1 MVWEWNQAYA
11 KKMKIRI
18 SILTL
23 LIGLT
28 TSALAQPAPPR
39 EPPLAVPVIPVPGTN
54 GQNQPVPS
62 PNEPPASGSPDTV
75 ATNNINP
82 ADTNGSNGYHGNY
95 GATNGNGG
103 MTNGVY
109 GSPYATYTNPYYT
122 YANTNVLYTNPYYI
136 YARTNRTYV
145 NPNWSNANRD
155 LPATNNPNA
164 ADLNLTNSNAVHLT
178 STNAVHHWWNW

>member
-1 MVWEWNQAYA
+1 MVREWNQAYA
-11 KKMKIRI
+11 QKMKISI

-28 TSALAQPAPPR
+28 TSALAQPVPPAPP
-39 EPPLAVPVIPVPGTN
+39 AVPVIPAPGTN

-62 PNEPPASGSPDTV
+62 SNVQSANGSLYAV

-82 ADTNGSNGYHGNY
+82 ADANWSNGYHGNY
-95 GATNGNGG
+95 GATNG
-103 MTNGVY
+103 VY
-109 GSPYATYTNPYYT
+109 GNPYATYTNPYYT

-164 ADLNLTNSNAVHLT
+164 SDLNLTNSNAVHLT

>member
-11 KKMKIRI
+11 QKMKISI

-28 TSALAQPAPPR
+28 TSALAQPVPPAPP
-39 EPPLAVPVIPVPGTN
+39 AVPVIPAPGTN

-62 PNEPPASGSPDTV
+62 SNVQSANGSLFAV

-82 ADTNGSNGYHGNY
+82 ADTNWSNGYHGNY

-109 GSPYATYTNPYYT
+109 GNPYATYTNPYYT

-145 NPNWSNANRD
+145 NPNWSNANSD

-164 ADLNLTNSNAVHLT
+164 SDHTSELQSPCNLVCRLLLA
-178 STNAVHHWWNW
+178 

>member
-1 MVWEWNQAYA
+1 M
-11 KKMKIRI
+11 
-18 SILTL
+18 

-28 TSALAQPAPPR
+28 TCAMAQSAPSAGTPP
-39 EPPLAVPVIPVPGTN
+39 AVPIIPVPDN
-54 GQNQPVPS
+54 G
-62 PNEPPASGSPDTV
+62 V

-82 ADTNGSNGYHGNY
+82 ANTNWSNDHHGSY

-109 GSPYATYTNPYYT
+109 GNPYATYTNPYYT

-164 ADLNLTNSNAVHLT
+164 ADLNLTNSNTVHLT